1 MTCPMMCVHPE
12 QQYEHLAK
20 VPWRKRG
27 RREEGQEEEPAGKR
41 QEDGFAAGFPGWR
54 QHRWGETWR
63 LHSLIAPLALRVIF
77 ISVYFIS
84 LQSIWVKNKRK
95 RWAKPPGIVLF
106 SQVQF
111 NMNGASTSSL
121 GARCRTNSNTE
132 SCILGKIIPM
142 RWLLT
147 LVPLLPLP
155 PGPPGPA
162 GSGGGSGRALL

>member
-1 MTCPMMCVHPE
+1 MSNDVCSPRTTIRTPRQSPVE
-12 QQYEHLAK
+12 E
-20 VPWRKRG
+20 KRAEG
-27 RREEGQEEEPAGKR
+27 RRTRRRTSR
-41 QEDGFAAGFPGWR
+41 QKTRRRFRCRISRLKAA
-54 QHRWGETWR
+54 QVKETWR